1 MTAMTVVA
9 AAEQEDVLGPD
20 YTSQTIP
27 LRPDAE
33 GPVVATLIRRNPQR
47 QSRRAVLYLHGFVD
61 YFFHTHVADAFAVHG
76 YDFYALD
83 LRKYGRSLLAGQ
95 TPYYSTDIAEYD
107 EEIDAA
113 IDMIR
118 AEGHDQVVAYGHST
132 GGLIFPLWA
141 NRRRGKGLIQAM
153 VLNSPFFDLNASDF
167 ERGFLTKLVDKV
179 GRFAPR
185 IIVSKLQS
193 PYARALHTSNGGEWE
208 FDPEWKKLVAFPVRA
223 GWLRTIR
230 RGHARIARGIDLDVP
245 ILVAASTAS
254 GDGREGSPQ
263 LADTDCVLNV
273 EHMVTGAQR
282 IGPDVTVV
290 RIESG
295 LHDLTLSPPAV
306 RQKFLDEV
314 FDWLGATL
322 PVD

>member
-1 MTAMTVVA
+1 M
-9 AAEQEDVLGPD
+9 
-20 YTSQTIP
+20 
-27 LRPDAE
+27 
-33 GPVVATLIRRNPQR
+33 
-47 QSRRAVLYLHGFVD
+47 LYLHGFVD

-113 IDMIR
+113 IDIIR
-118 AEGHDQVVAYGHST
+118 AEGHDEVVAYGHST

-185 IIVSKLQS
+185 IIVSKLPS
-193 PYARALHTSNGGEWE
+193 PYARALHTNNGGEWD
-208 FDPEWKKLVAFPVRA
+208 FDPEWEEAGRVPGAGRVAAHHPPRTRADRPRHRPGRTDPGGGVHRVR
-223 GWLRTIR
+223 R
-230 RGHARIARGIDLDVP
+230 RPARGRPNLP
-245 ILVAASTAS
+245 
-254 GDGREGSPQ
+254 
-263 LADTDCVLNV
+263 DTDCVLNV
-273 EHMVTGAQR
+273 EHMVTGAPADR
-282 IGPDVTVV
+282 PARHGGADRVRAARPDPVAA
-290 RIESG
+290 G
-295 LHDLTLSPPAV
+295 GA
-306 RQKFLDEV
+306 RQKFLDEM